1 MSFKSSL
8 ILCAYK
14 AATALIAP
22 LGAMFLAYK
31 KRRDPPYGRR
41 IFELLGFYNV
51 SFRRSIWFHTVSVG
65 EVNAAAPLIKA
76 FVKNHPKLNVVV
88 TTTTTTG
95 AEQVKKIS
103 GVTHLFAPLDSPIA
117 LRRFT
122 NAIKPSHLFIMETE
136 LWPNL
141 LDEAHKKNIKLIV
154 FNARMPE
161 KTCIK
166 YEEHLTLIKDLI
178 SNKLDEVICQTEDDA
193 KRFIRIGVPENKVS
207 ISGSLKYDLKPNEA
221 LFFDA
226 RTGIKPHFKDK
237 FVLCAFSTHE
247 GEEALLIDA
256 CIQIR
261 SKHPN
266 LRFIIVP
273 RHPQDTA
280 ATIKCL
286 KEKSLP
292 YALRSSFNQNVAA
305 WGDEILIGDTMG
317 EMELYLGLSDAT
329 FAGGSFVD
337 IGGHN
342 PLEPA
347 FFALPV
353 ITGPIYY
360 NFKDLFETLFDCEG
374 AILVH
379 NKEDLIS
386 AVSSLMVNPD
396 RLKRVGLNAM
406 AVQQQGRG
414 ALDKTLKTIE
424 ANLTR

>member
-1 MSFKSSL
+1 MRFSSSL
-8 ILCAYK
+8 ILGVYK
-14 AATALIAP
+14 IITTVIAP
-22 LGAMFLAYK
+22 LGAAFLAYK
-31 KRRDPPYGRR
+31 KRRDPPYGSR

-76 FVKNHPKLNVVV
+76 FIKDHPKLNVVV

-95 AEQVKKIS
+95 AALAARIP
-103 GVTHLFAPLDSPIA
+103 GITHLFAPLDSPLA

-122 NAIKPSHLFIMETE
+122 NAVRPSHLFIMETE

-141 LDEAHKKNIKLIV
+141 LDEAHKKRIKVIV

-161 KTCIK
+161 KTCVK
-166 YEEHLTLIKDLI
+166 YEKHLPLIKDLI
-178 SNKLDEVICQTEDDA
+178 ANKLGEVICQTEDDA
-193 KRFIRIGVPENKVS
+193 KRFIRIGVPEHKVS
-207 ISGSLKYDLKPNEA
+207 VSGTLKYDLKPNEA

-226 RTGIKPHFKDK
+226 RTGIKPAFKDK
-237 FVLCAFSTHE
+237 FVLCAFSTHA
-247 GEEALLIDA
+247 GEEAVLADA
-256 CIQIR
+256 YTKIR
-261 SKHPN
+261 TQHPQ
-266 LRFIIVP
+266 LRFIMVP

-280 ATIKCL
+280 AAIKCL
-286 KEKSLP
+286 KEKNLP
-292 YALRSSFNQNVAA
+292 YVLRSTLNQNLTA
-305 WGDEILIGDTMG
+305 WGDEILIGDTIG
-317 EMELYLGLSDAT
+317 EMELYLGMCDAA

-347 FFALPV
+347 FFALPI
-353 ITGPIYY
+353 ITGPYYY

-379 NKEDLIS
+379 DKEDLIS
-386 AVSSLMVNPD
+386 AVSSLMSNPE

-414 ALDKTLKTIE
+414 ALYKTLKTIE
-424 ANLTR
+424 ENLTR